1 MKLVAIALALTA
13 VSPPGEASET
23 KSQQLQLRPKAAIVG
38 ASSSHRYAPF
48 HAPSGEPELEL
59 IPKSHARHEASGYSC
74 SGEHSLCYDPT
85 TRRVVFK
92 PARAL
97 MPEIPGLQRENISV
111 RRDRIVFRY
120 SF

>member
-1 MKLVAIALALTA
+1 MKLAAIALAISFASPTA
-13 VSPPGEASET
+13 EASEARST
-23 KSQQLQLRPKAAIVG
+23 QPLQLKPKAAIIGV
-38 ASSSHRYAPF
+38 HRHAPF
-48 HAPSGEPELEL
+48 FSPSGEPPELEL
-59 IPKSHARHEASGYSC
+59 VPKSDERHEASSYSC
-74 SGEHSLCYDPT
+74 SGERSLCYDPT

-97 MPEIPGLQRENISV
+97 MPDFPGLQRENISV